1 MLVISNKIISKLRPV
16 LFIIFFVFLIVFSL
30 WFFFYLKKLD
40 QFPLAQVRVTIPE
53 GYTNK
58 DIAERFKRFENF
70 DKDIFFSIAKDKEG
84 YLFPDTYFF
93 TGRETAEEVVAK
105 MEDNFKKRVGEIKPE
120 ILVMA
125 SLLEK
130 ESKLPEEK
138 KIISGI
144 LWKRL
149 EVGMPLQVDA
159 ELDTY
164 HYKELPPSP
173 ISNPGLES
181 IEAAKN
187 PVASEYWYYLHDKK
201 GNIHYAKTF
210 EEHKI
215 NKEKYLK

>member
-93 TGRETAEEVVAK
+93 TGRETEKEVVAK
-105 MEDNFKKRVGEIKPE
+105 MEDNFKKKVGEIKPE
-120 ILVMA
+120 VLVMA

-164 HYKELPPSP
+164 RYKELPPRP

-187 PVASEYWYYLHDKK
+187 PVASEYWYYLHDKN

-215 NKEKYLK
+215 NKEKYLR